1 MIAKISLSFIA
12 IVLSG
17 TSAAQAQIYQPS
29 NRIPLADNTLGTQ
42 VTGANNNFTINGGLT
57 RGSSIL
63 HSFQDFSV
71 PTGGS
76 ATFTTG
82 VGTQAVVSR
91 VTGNLSSDI
100 NGIINTQGANFFLIN
115 PNGVVFG
122 PNAQLNVGSSFV
134 TTTAN
139 SATLSD
145 SNGTS
150 YTFGTRN
157 ITDAPLLSVNQN
169 VGLNVT
175 RLNFLENSAPIINYA
190 NLQTNNPSQY
200 IGLIGGDIILDAG
213 DSRGNILAPGGRV
226 DIGGLRSAG
235 TVAVN
240 NQGFVYNDGNVTG
253 RPNIPFLRSDLT
265 LIDGARVDVATNQPV
280 NTVNRFF
287 FPNADGSTNN
297 STSPGSVINIDVN
310 NVRIINRVRT
320 IPPLSKDVTA
330 ATDATDPTVLL
341 NSRRVRLLKDREQVV
356 QSCEA
361 GENKLSSTGRG
372 GLPTNANDPLSGDV
386 IWRDPRSVG
395 SQNTAKISD
404 AEAKLPPP
412 AIGWAMNSHGKVT
425 LLAAKSGEILI
436 APLAPSAIDTKISCL
451 GQ

>member
-12 IVLSG
+12 IVLFS
-17 TSAAQAQIYQPS
+17 TSATQAQIYQPS
-29 NRIPLADNTLGTQ
+29 NRIPVADNTLGTQ
-42 VTGANNNFTINGGLT
+42 VTGASNKFTIDGGLT

-76 ATFTTG
+76 ATFTITP
-82 VGTQAVVSR
+82 GTQAVVSR

-100 NGIINTQGANFFLIN
+100 NGIVSAQGANFFLIN

-122 PNAQLNVGSSFV
+122 PSAQLNVGSSFLA
-134 TTTAN
+134 TTAN

-145 SNGTS
+145 GNGTS

-175 RLNFLENSAPIINYA
+175 RLNFLENSAPITNYA
-190 NLQTNNPSQY
+190 NLQTSNPNQY
-200 IGLIGGDIILDAG
+200 IGLIGGDITLDAG
-213 DSRGNILAPGGRV
+213 NGGGNILAPGGRV

-235 TVAVN
+235 TVVIN
-240 NQGFVYNDGNVTG
+240 DQGFVYDNG
-253 RPNIPFLRSDLT
+253 RTPFLRSDLT
-265 LIDGARVDVATNQPV
+265 LIDGARVDVANNQPV
-280 NTVNRFF
+280 NTVDRFF
-287 FPNADGSTNN
+287 FPTANAATNNNN

-310 NVRIINRVRT
+310 NVRIINRDRP
-320 IPPLSKDVTA
+320 IPPLSQDVTP
-330 ATDATDPTVLL
+330 TNTTVLP
-341 NSRRVRLLKDREQVV
+341 NSKRVGLLKDRELLA

-361 GENKLSSTGRG
+361 GENRLSATGRG
-372 GLPTNANDPLSGDV
+372 GLPTDASDPLSGDV
-386 IWRDPRSVG
+386 IWRDPRSTAG
-395 SQNTAKISD
+395 GQNTAKISD

-412 AIGWAMNSHGKVT
+412 AIGWAMDTQGKIA
-425 LLAAKSGEILI
+425 LLAAKSGEISI
-436 APLAPSAIDTKISCL
+436 NTKISCP
-451 GQ
+451 QR

>member
-12 IVLSG
+12 IVLLS

-29 NRIPLADNTLGTQ
+29 NRTPVADNTLGTQ
-42 VTGANNNFTINGGLT
+42 VTGANNNFTINGGLI
-57 RGSSIL
+57 RGANIL

-76 ATFTTG
+76 ATFTNG
-82 VGTQAVVSR
+82 VGIQAVVSR

-100 NGIINTQGANFFLIN
+100 NGIVNTQGANFFLIN

-134 TTTAN
+134 ATTAN
-139 SATLSD
+139 NAILSD
-145 SNGTS
+145 GNGTS
-150 YTFGTRN
+150 FTFGTSN
-157 ITDAPLLSVNQN
+157 ITDTPLLSVNQN

-175 RLNFLENSAPIINYA
+175 RLNFLANSAPITNYA
-190 NLQTNNPSQY
+190 NLQTNNPNQY
-200 IGLIGGDIILDAG
+200 IGLIGGDITLDAG
-213 DSRGNILAPGGRV
+213 DGRGNIVAPGGRV

-235 TVAVN
+235 PVEVN
-240 NQGFVYNDGNVTG
+240 GQGFAYGNG
-253 RPNIPFLRSDLT
+253 RVPFLRSDLT

-280 NTVNRFF
+280 NTVDRFF
-287 FPNADGSTNN
+287 FPTANGSLNN

-330 ATDATDPTVLL
+330 PTDTTILPIGK
-341 NSRRVRLLKDREQVV
+341 RVRLLKDREQVA

-372 GLPTNANDPLSGDV
+372 GLPTNASDPLSGDV
-386 IWRDPRSVG
+386 IWRDPRSAAG
-395 SQNTAKISD
+395 GQNTAKISE

-412 AIGWAMNSHGKVT
+412 AIGWAMDSQGKIA
-425 LLAAKSGEILI
+425 LLAAKSGDISIE
-436 APLAPSAIDTKISCL
+436 AKISCP
-451 GQ
+451 

>member
-1 MIAKISLSFIA
+1 MIAKIPLSFIA
-12 IVLSG
+12 IVLLG

-29 NRIPLADNTLGTQ
+29 NRIPVADNTLGTQ

-57 RGSSIL
+57 RGANIL

-82 VGTQAVVSR
+82 VGIQAVVSR
-91 VTGNLSSDI
+91 VTGDLSSDI
-100 NGIINTQGANFFLIN
+100 NGIINTQATNFFLIN

-134 TTTAN
+134 TTTA
-139 SATLSD
+139 SSSILSEG
-145 SNGTS
+145 NGTS

-175 RLNFLENSAPIINYA
+175 RLNFLENSAPITNYA

-200 IGLIGGDIILDAG
+200 IALIGGDITLDAG
-213 DSRGNILAPGGRV
+213 NGRGNIIAPGGRV

-240 NQGFVYNDGNVTG
+240 GQGFVYNDGNSSTLDTSGGDV
-253 RPNIPFLRSDLT
+253 PNIPFLRSDLT

-280 NTVNRFF
+280 NTVNQFF
-287 FPNADGSTNN
+287 FPNADGATNN

-330 ATDATDPTVLL
+330 ANDPTVLP
-341 NSRRVRLLKDREQVV
+341 NNRRVRLLKDREQVV

-372 GLPTNANDPLSGDV
+372 GLPTNASDPLSGDV
-386 IWRDPRSVG
+386 IWQDPRSVTG
-395 SQNTAKISD
+395 GQDTAKISKI
-404 AEAKLPPP
+404 EAKLPPP
-412 AIGWAMNSHGKVT
+412 AIGWAMNSQGKIA

-436 APLAPSAIDTKISCL
+436 GTKISCL
-451 GQ
+451 RQ

>member
-12 IVLSG
+12 IVLSS

-29 NRIPLADNTLGTQ
+29 NRVPVADNTLGTQ
-42 VTGANNNFTINGGLT
+42 VTGANNNFTVNGGLT

-122 PNAQLNVGSSFV
+122 PNAQLNVGGSFV
-134 TTTAN
+134 ATTAN
-139 SATLSD
+139 SAILND
-145 SNGTS
+145 GNGTT

-157 ITDAPLLSVNQN
+157 ITDAPLLSINQN

-175 RLNFLENSAPIINYA
+175 RLNFLENSAPITNYA

-200 IGLIGGDIILDAG
+200 IGLIGGDITLDAG
-213 DSRGNILAPGGRV
+213 DGKGNIVAPGGRV

-240 NQGFVYNDGNVTG
+240 GEGFIYDNG
-253 RPNIPFLRSDLT
+253 RTPFLRSDLT

-287 FPNADGSTNN
+287 FPAANGTASST
-297 STSPGSVINIDVN
+297 TSPGSVINIDVN

-330 ATDATDPTVLL
+330 PTDTTVLPT
-341 NSRRVRLLKDREQVV
+341 SKRVRLLKDREQVV

-386 IWRDPRSVG
+386 VWRDPRSVG
-395 SQNTAKISD
+395 GQNTAKISD

-412 AIGWAMNSHGKVT
+412 AIGWTMDSQGKVA
-425 LLAAKSGEILI
+425 LLAAKSEEISI
-436 APLAPSAIDTKISCL
+436 GPNISCPR
-451 GQ
+451 Q

>member
-12 IVLSG
+12 IVLLS
-17 TSAAQAQIYQPS
+17 TSATQAQIYQPS
-29 NRIPLADNTLGTQ
+29 NRIPVADNTLGTQ

-76 ATFTTG
+76 ATFATTP
-82 VGTQAVVSR
+82 GTQAVVSR

-134 TTTAN
+134 ATTAN

-145 SNGTS
+145 GNGTS

-175 RLNFLENSAPIINYA
+175 RLNFLENSAPITNYA
-190 NLQTNNPSQY
+190 NIQTNNPNQY
-200 IGLIGGDIILDAG
+200 IGLIGGDITLDAG
-213 DSRGNILAPGGRV
+213 DGRGNIIAPGGRV

-240 NQGFVYNDGNVTG
+240 NQGFVYGNG
-253 RPNIPFLRSDLT
+253 RTPFLRSDLT
-265 LIDGARVDVATNQPV
+265 LIDGARVDVTTNQPV

-287 FPNADGSTNN
+287 FPTANGATNN

-310 NVRIINRVRT
+310 NVRIINRLRT

-330 ATDATDPTVLL
+330 PTAPADTTVL
-341 NSRRVRLLKDREQVV
+341 SSSKRVRLLKDREQVA

-361 GENKLSSTGRG
+361 GENKLSLTGRG
-372 GLPTNANDPLSGDV
+372 GIPINASGPLGGDV
-386 IWRDPRSVG
+386 VWRDPRSVAG
-395 SQNTAKISD
+395 GQITAKISD

-412 AIGWAMNSHGKVT
+412 AIGWTMDSQGKVA
-425 LLAAKSGEILI
+425 LLAAQFGDISIG
-436 APLAPSAIDTKISCL
+436 TKISCPR
-451 GQ
+451 

>member
-1 MIAKISLSFIA
+1 MIAKIPLSFIA

-29 NRIPLADNTLGTQ
+29 NRIPVADNTLGTQ

-57 RGSSIL
+57 RGTSIF

-76 ATFTTG
+76 ATFTTAP
-82 VGTQAVVSR
+82 GTQAVVSR

-100 NGIINTQGANFFLIN
+100 NGIVNTPGANFFLIN

-122 PNAQLNVGSSFV
+122 VNAQLNVGGSFV
-134 TTTAN
+134 ATTAN
-139 SATLSD
+139 SAVLSD
-145 SNGTS
+145 ASGTS

-157 ITDAPLLSVNQN
+157 INDDPLLSVNQN

-190 NLQTNNPSQY
+190 NLQTNNPNQY
-200 IGLIGGDIILDAG
+200 IGLIGGDITLDAG
-213 DSRGNILAPGGRV
+213 DGKGNIIAPGGRV

-240 NQGFVYNDGNVTG
+240 NQGFTYNGIGNT
-253 RPNIPFLRSDLT
+253 NISVPANNPFLRSDLT
-265 LIDGARVDVATNQPV
+265 IIDGARVNVATNQPV
-280 NTVNRFF
+280 NNVDRFF
-287 FPNADGSTNN
+287 FPTVGATANN

-320 IPPLSKDVTA
+320 IPPLSKDVTP
-330 ATDATDPTVLL
+330 TDTTVLP
-341 NSRRVRLLKDREQVV
+341 NSKRVGLLSDREQVA

-386 IWRDPRSVG
+386 IWRDPRSAG
-395 SQNTAKISD
+395 GQNTAKISG
-404 AEAKLPPP
+404 AQLPPP
-412 AIGWAMNSHGKVT
+412 AIGWAMDSQGKVA
-425 LLAAKSGEILI
+425 LLAAKSGDISI
-436 APLAPSAIDTKISCL
+436 GARISCP
-451 GQ
+451 Q

>member
-12 IVLSG
+12 IVLIS
-17 TSAAQAQIYQPS
+17 TSATQAQIYQPS
-29 NRIPLADNTLGTQ
+29 NRIPVADNTLGTQ
-42 VTGANNNFTINGGLT
+42 VTGASNKFTIDGGLT

-76 ATFTTG
+76 ATFTITP
-82 VGTQAVVSR
+82 GTQAVVSR

-100 NGIINTQGANFFLIN
+100 NGIVSAQGANFFLIN

-122 PNAQLNVGSSFV
+122 PSAQLNVGSSFLA
-134 TTTAN
+134 TTAN

-145 SNGTS
+145 GNGTS

-175 RLNFLENSAPIINYA
+175 RLNFLENSAPITNYA
-190 NLQTNNPSQY
+190 NLQTSNPNQY
-200 IGLIGGDIILDAG
+200 IGLIGGDITLDAG
-213 DSRGNILAPGGRV
+213 NGGGNILAPGGRV

-235 TVAVN
+235 TVVIN
-240 NQGFVYNDGNVTG
+240 DQGFVYDNG
-253 RPNIPFLRSDLT
+253 RTPFLRSDLT
-265 LIDGARVDVATNQPV
+265 LIDGARVDVANNQPV
-280 NTVNRFF
+280 NTVDRFF
-287 FPNADGSTNN
+287 FPTANAATNNN

-310 NVRIINRVRT
+310 NVRIINRARP
-320 IPPLSKDVTA
+320 IPPLSQDVTP
-330 ATDATDPTVLL
+330 TNTTVLP
-341 NSRRVRLLKDREQVV
+341 NSKRVGLLKDRELLA

-361 GENKLSSTGRG
+361 GENRLSATGRG
-372 GLPTNANDPLSGDV
+372 GLPTNASDPLSGDV
-386 IWRDPRSVG
+386 IWRDPRSTAG
-395 SQNTAKISD
+395 GQNTAKVSD

-412 AIGWAMNSHGKVT
+412 AIGWAMDTQGKVM
-425 LLAAKSGEILI
+425 LLAAKSGEISI
-436 APLAPSAIDTKISCL
+436 APLAPSAIGTKISCP
-451 GQ
+451 QR

>member
-12 IVLSG
+12 IVLSS

-29 NRIPLADNTLGTQ
+29 NRIPVADNTLGTQ

-100 NGIINTQGANFFLIN
+100 NGIINAQGANFFLIN

-122 PNAQLNVGSSFV
+122 PNAQLNVGGSFV
-134 TTTAN
+134 ATTAN
-139 SATLSD
+139 SAVLSD
-145 SNGTS
+145 SNGNS

-157 ITDAPLLSVNQN
+157 ITDVPLLSVNQN

-175 RLNFLENSAPIINYA
+175 RLNFLENSAPITNYA

-200 IGLIGGDIILDAG
+200 IGLIGGDITLDAG
-213 DSRGNILAPGGRV
+213 DGKGNIIAPGGRV

-240 NQGFVYNDGNVTG
+240 NQGFVYNDGNVAG
-253 RPNIPFLRSDLT
+253 RPNILFLRSDLM

-287 FPNADGSTNN
+287 FPTANGTASST
-297 STSPGSVINIDVN
+297 TSPGSIINIDVN
-310 NVRIINRVRT
+310 NVRIINRERT
-320 IPPLSKDVTA
+320 ILPLSKDVTA
-330 ATDATDPTVLL
+330 PTDTTVLP
-341 NSRRVRLLKDREQVV
+341 NSKRARLLKDREQVV

-386 IWRDPRSVG
+386 VWRDPRSIG
-395 SQNTAKISD
+395 SQSTAKISD

-412 AIGWAMNSHGKVT
+412 AIGWAMDSQGKVA

-436 APLAPSAIDTKISCL
+436 GTNISCSR
-451 GQ
+451 Q

>member
-12 IVLSG
+12 IVLSSI
-17 TSAAQAQIYQPS
+17 SAAQAQIYQPS
-29 NRIPLADNTLGTQ
+29 NRIPVADSTLGTQ
-42 VTGANNNFTINGGLT
+42 VTGANNNFTINGGLP

-100 NGIINTQGANFFLIN
+100 NGIINAQGANFFLIN

-139 SATLSD
+139 SAILSD
-145 SNGTS
+145 SNGNS

-175 RLNFLENSAPIINYA
+175 RLNFLENSAPITNYA
-190 NLQTNNPSQY
+190 NLQTSNPSQY

-213 DSRGNILAPGGRV
+213 DGRGNIIAPGGRV

-240 NQGFVYNDGNVTG
+240 NQGFVYNDGNVAG

-287 FPNADGSTNN
+287 FPTANGTASNT
-297 STSPGSVINIDVN
+297 TSPGSVINIDVN

-330 ATDATDPTVLL
+330 ATDTTVLPT
-341 NSRRVRLLKDREQVV
+341 SKRVRLLKDREQVV

-372 GLPTNANDPLSGDV
+372 GLPTNASDLLSGDV
-386 IWRDPRSVG
+386 VWRDPRSVG
-395 SQNTAKISD
+395 SQSTAKISD

-412 AIGWAMNSHGKVT
+412 AIGWAMDAQGKVA
-425 LLAAKSGEILI
+425 LLAAKSGEI
-436 APLAPSAIDTKISCL
+436 SIDTKISCL
-451 GQ
+451 RQ